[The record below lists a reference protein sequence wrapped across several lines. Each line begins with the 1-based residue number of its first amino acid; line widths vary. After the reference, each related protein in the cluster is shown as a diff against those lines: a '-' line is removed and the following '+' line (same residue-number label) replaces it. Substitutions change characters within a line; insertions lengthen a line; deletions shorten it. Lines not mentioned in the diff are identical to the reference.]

1 MVAELPERLL
11 VTSIRVKLS
20 RMFGPARVEPHSLKQ
35 QLPHGSV
42 TGNERQILVHN
53 AGAGRSQADVP
64 EGHFPGFVPVP
75 IEDAMHAVT
84 QARDSGSLETVAVW
98 GGDGTMRSVA
108 ELLTGT
114 DVALLAGPGGTHNH
128 FARDLGLVDL
138 DAVDAALRAERRVR
152 IDVGMAANHV
162 FLNNANAGWYV
173 ELVARRERLER
184 LMPRPLAKALSL
196 IWQLGRTR
204 RLQVAL
210 DGEPAKVWM
219 IWIGNGRFST
229 EPGRLATRDDQADGV
244 LDVRLLRAEGRM
256 PKLRVFLSLL
266 GLTMRGRDPVDSPLL
281 ERHLVG
287 SSTFTFRR
295 ESVRF
300 ALDGELLRL
309 PSPVHFSCRARALSV
324 LVPPSAPPFDESDVG
339 VRKRT

>member
-1 MVAELPERLL
+1 
-11 VTSIRVKLS
+11 
-20 RMFGPARVEPHSLKQ
+20 MFGPARVEPDRAQRPPRSL
-35 QLPHGSV
+35 
-42 TGNERQILVHN
+42 TANTRQILVHN
-53 AGAGRSQADVP
+53 AGAGRSQTEVP
-64 EGHFPGFVPVP
+64 ERHFPGFVPVP
-75 IEDAMHAVT
+75 IEDAVYAIA
-84 QARDSGSLETVAVW
+84 QARDSASLETVAVW

-108 ELLTGT
+108 ELLAGT
-114 DVALLAGPGGTHNH
+114 DVDLLACPGGTHNH
-128 FARDLGLVDL
+128 FARDLGLIDL
-138 DAVDAALRAERRVR
+138 DAVDAARRATRRVR

-184 LMPRPLAKALSL
+184 RLPRPLAKALSV

-204 RLQVAL
+204 RLRVAL
-210 DGEPAKVWM
+210 DGQPAKVWM

-256 PKLRVFLSLL
+256 PKLRVFGSLV
-266 GLTMRGRDPVDSPLL
+266 GLAMRGRDPVDSPLL
-281 ERHLVG
+281 ERRLVE
-287 SSTFTFRR
+287 SCTFTFRR

-309 PSPVHFSCRARALSV
+309 SSPVRFTCRARALSV
-324 LVPPSAPPFDESDVG
+324 LVPPSSPPFDEIDVG
-339 VRKRT
+339 VSGRT